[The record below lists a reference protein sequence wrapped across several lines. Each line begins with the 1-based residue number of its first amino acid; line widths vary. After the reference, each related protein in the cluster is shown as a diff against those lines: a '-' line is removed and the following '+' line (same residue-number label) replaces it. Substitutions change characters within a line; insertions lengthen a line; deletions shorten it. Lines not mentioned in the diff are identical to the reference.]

1 MPIIN
6 WKDGRTTSLNI
17 RWENKSKLWK
27 RGFEKKVCEID
38 LKEFKFIVSVNA
50 AGSCSTLW
58 NFPQKKTRTSKNSM
72 LILRRSIAYLKISG
86 ITFHIFIRLSTIS
99 LYGRELKKVFWI
111 GVPTANRVSQ
121 TIYFR
126 VLVRKKKLVRFF
138 SVVNG
143 NAGTL

>member
-1 MPIIN
+1 M
-6 WKDGRTTSLNI
+6 KTR
-17 RWENKSKLWK
+17 LWK
-27 RGFEKKVCEID
+27 K
-38 LKEFKFIVSVNA
+38 S
-50 AGSCSTLW
+50 LW
-58 NFPQKKTRTSKNSM
+58 NWFERIQVHCVCKCCWELFNTLKFSTKKKTTRTSKNSM

-126 VLVRKKKLVRFF
+126 VLVRFF
-138 SVVNG
+138 FQWWMETQYFVVAKSRLHDVNILRKIYLG
-143 NAGTL
+143 SN

>member
-27 RGFEKKVCEID
+27 RGFEKKKKSVKLIWKNSSSLCLQMLLGVVQHSEI
-38 LKEFKFIVSVNA
+38 FHR
-50 AGSCSTLW
+50 
-58 NFPQKKTRTSKNSM
+58 KKTRTSKNSM
-72 LILRRSIAYLKISG
+72 LILRRSIAYLKNSG
-86 ITFHIFIRLSTIS
+86 VTFHIFIRLSTIS

-121 TIYFR
+121 TIYIR
-126 VLVRKKKLVRFF
+126 VLVRFFF
-138 SVVNG
+138 SG
-143 NAGTL
+143 EWKRSTL